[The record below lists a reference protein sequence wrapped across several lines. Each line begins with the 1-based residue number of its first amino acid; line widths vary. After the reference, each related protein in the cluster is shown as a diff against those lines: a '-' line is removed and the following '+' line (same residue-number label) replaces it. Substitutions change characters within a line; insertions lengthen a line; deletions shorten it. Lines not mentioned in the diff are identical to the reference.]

1 MNGNNESE
9 KPKICKF
16 LGLEVGERFRISIEE
31 NSLSIDENG
40 FVVFADEIPD
50 GADQNFVDYML
61 SLYAI
66 KIVLNPNIIIRCTKG
81 E

>member
-1 MNGNNESE
+1 MKSNNN
-9 KPKICKF
+9 PKICKF
-16 LGLEVGERFRISIEE
+16 LGLEVGERFRIPIEE

-40 FVVFADEIPD
+40 FLVFADEIPD
-50 GADQNFVDYML
+50 GEDQNFADYML